1 MAHLTRGIATFLVRV
16 LCRIIGI
23 RRGDRNLFFF
33 LLLLSFFPTQVSL
46 AFNSTRWIVFP
57 IIFNEIDIYDVSR
70 RYVLWYAISNSVEN
84 IGFSSEQT
92 IEKQSKIFLKVI
104 KLYLRY
110 QFIFFNLYTLYVGLK
125 FLFQSLL

>member
-1 MAHLTRGIATFLVRV
+1 MAHLTRGIVTFLVRV